1 MRFYKTILAGA
12 FAVSLTGCTGS
23 KDVVQQPGRKAAKSV
38 VTTVISQRFPG
49 VNAAPFTD
57 CIIDNA
63 TDQEIL
69 NIATGAITGPDEAT
83 VQIIMKIASRPAT
96 IQCIG
101 PAALGTILG

>member
-1 MRFYKTILAGA
+1 MIRVLTICLGVAVLAGCA
-12 FAVSLTGCTGS
+12 GGEAA
-23 KDVVQQPGRKAAKSV
+23 VQQTARNAAKSV
-38 VTTVISQRFPG
+38 VTNVIAQRFPG

-83 VQIIMKIASRPAT
+83 VQIILNIASRPEAVR
-96 IQCIG
+96 CIG
-101 PAALGTILG
+101 PAALGNILG